1 MTNSSDPRMEA
12 IDVLSKF
19 MCLPEAKRLT
29 LLKNFSFNVN
39 FTNQVIQGFVDCDKK
54 YRDILILSAGL
65 HYQLTHANNQFA
77 SAMELHSRSIEALT
91 GFIEALTGFIED
103 TEAQEILPPDLPNLF
118 SFVVEMMKSLREGFS
133 YSIKLNQM
141 AQDNYFRDVANDE
154 DRIFSNDARDA
165 LAYFISERS
174 RIIGTEDDAEVD
186 EDALNAAL
194 NEWTKNFKEGK

>member
-29 LLKNFSFNVN
+29 LLKDFSFNVN

-54 YRDILILSAGL
+54 YRDLLILSAGL

-77 SAMELHSRSIEALT
+77 SAMEVHNQSIEALT
-91 GFIEALTGFIED
+91 GFIED
-103 TEAQEILPPDLPNLF
+103 PEAQEILPPDLLNLF

>member
-19 MCLPEAKRLT
+19 MCLPEAKRLK

-54 YRDILILSAGL
+54 YRDLLILSAGL
-65 HYQLTHANNQFA
+65 HCQLTDANNQFA
-77 SAMELHSRSIEALT
+77 SAMELHSQSIEALT
-91 GFIEALTGFIED
+91 GFIED
-103 TEAQEILPPDLPNLF
+103 PEAQEILPPDLLNLF

>member
-54 YRDILILSAGL
+54 YRDLLILSAGL
-65 HYQLTHANNQFA
+65 HYQLTDANNRFA
-77 SAMELHSRSIEALT
+77 SAMELHSQSIEALT
-91 GFIEALTGFIED
+91 GFIED
-103 TEAQEILPPDLPNLF
+103 PEAQEILPPDLLNLF
-118 SFVVEMMKSLREGFS
+118 SFVVEMMKYLREGFS
-133 YSIKLNQM
+133 YFIKLNQM
-141 AQDNYFRDVANDE
+141 AQDNYFRDAVNDE
-154 DRIFSNDARDA
+154 DRIFANDARDA
-165 LAYFISERS
+165 LAFFISERS